1 MIFERVLG
9 NVENTNVD
17 GCHVEKVY
25 LNNEEMLKRIIR
37 VTSDHGN
44 DYGISLS
51 QGEKLRDGDILM
63 NDGYNVVVV
72 KFNSEDV
79 LVIKPKDMNQ
89 MGKIAHEIGNK
100 HLPAQFIDETMIIQY
115 DSVVE
120 ETLKKQNLNYSRENM
135 ELKEAFRHVDFMHRH

>member
-37 VTSDHGN
+37 VTSYHGN

-51 QGEKLRDGDILM
+51 QCEKLRDGDILM

-89 MGKIAHEIGNK
+89 MGKIAHYIGNK
-100 HLPAQFIDETMIIQY
+100 HLPAQFMDGEMIIQY
-115 DSVVE
+115 DYVVE
-120 ETLKKQNLNYSRENM
+120 EDLRLRGIDFSRENK
-135 ELKEAFRHVDFMHRH
+135 ELKEAFKHVDFAHKH